1 MTHIFLL
8 YFFFSNNSAAQPHL
22 AVWDTAVHLHRQ
34 AAEKAI
40 TYLAAPDSDMDWTI
54 SSVYSYLQRL
64 YNLPPIQNPNHFLHK
79 IDNSDDLLRTTGFR
93 TLLQPDS
100 PPNEAD
106 LLHYQPNT
114 LEYSM
119 VQALGCKNMHP
130 GERYLQEI
138 SLLADFGSYELTHAY
153 LILQWLKE
161 QQCACVQLPYF
172 TIVEQK
178 ILQQLLSF
186 LHSPQNNWSDVYIE
200 ALALL
205 CYSHGSYYIK
215 PEWLQPILALQ
226 QNNGGWLPVAG
237 YEATSAHTTVLS
249 LWVLL
254 AYTSPPLNPQNWVMV
269 K

>member
-1 MTHIFLL
+1 MFAFIFI
-8 YFFFSNNSAAQPHL
+8 NSVAIAQPRL
-22 AVWDTAVHLHRQ
+22 SRQDTVVYLRQ

-40 TYLAAPDSDMDWTI
+40 TYLAAPNSDMDWT
-54 SSVYSYLQRL
+54 VYAVYNYLQRL

-138 SLLADFGSYELTHAY
+138 SLLADSGNYELTHAY

-161 QQCACVQLPYF
+161 QQCACMQLPQF
-172 TIVEQK
+172 SAVEQK
-178 ILQQLLSF
+178 ILQQMLSL
-186 LHSPQNNWSDVYIE
+186 LHSAQNNWSDVHIE

-205 CYSHGSYYIK
+205 CYTHGSYYIK
-215 PEWLQPILALQ
+215 PEWLHPILALQ
-226 QNNGGWLPVAG
+226 QTNGGWLPVAG

-254 AYTSPPLNPQNWVMV
+254 AYTSPPLKPQNWVMV